1 MCGIAGIVEF
11 HGKQASADLLSLLCA
26 KLAHR
31 GPDGEGHWYSRDK
44 SVALGHRRLAILD
57 LESRAD
63 QPMVSTDGRHV
74 LIFNGEIYNFL
85 ELRRELTGS
94 GEVFRT
100 EADTEV
106 VLAAWRRWG
115 EEMLTRFNGMWAL
128 ALYDVVDNT
137 LFLARDRFGIKPL
150 LYALDDERLIFAS
163 ELGAL
168 TAASPK
174 HARPDE
180 NVIRRVLIDP
190 FGVEGSE
197 STLFRGIRRL
207 PAGHYMVVRNGHATS
222 RRWWCTAENLPEI
235 PQSDEERVRHFS
247 ELFRE
252 AVAIRMRSDV
262 PIGTSLSGGF
272 DSSAVLCAMAAC
284 DRDGTGPRGAK
295 GWRHAFVASFPG
307 LDNDERPHAELAAH
321 WAGVVPTIL
330 NFGADDALAH
340 VDQVLESLDDIHIGL
355 PTAVWRL
362 YRAMRAAGVRV
373 SLDGHGAD
381 ELMGAYRQSRQSAAF
396 WLRNWV
402 AAFTPGGTWRAA
414 LTDRARLGFLRRQQ
428 YLFVR
433 GRMAGLPPPL
443 PVVAEAD
450 SLPDNWAGLNRRLY
464 RMFHGTVLPT
474 ILRNFDRLS
483 MAHGVEVRMP
493 FMDWRLVTYTMA
505 LPEANKSGNGF
516 TKLIARQAM
525 EGAMPE
531 EIRMQ
536 MRKVGFNSPMPVW
549 LNGPLRPW
557 IERLLAARVPLF
569 EELVDEA
576 ALGRRV
582 LALQEARGWNWE
594 SAGRLWPYLH
604 VKWLLA
610 RLDAAV

>member
-11 HGKQASADLLSLLCA
+11 RGKQASADLLSLLCTR
-26 KLAHR
+26 LAHR
-31 GPDGEGHWYSRDK
+31 GPDGEGHWYNRDR

-57 LESRAD
+57 LDSRAD
-63 QPMVSTDGRHV
+63 QPMVSTDGRHA

-85 ELRRELTGS
+85 ELRRELAAS

-115 EEMLTRFNGMWAL
+115 EGMLPRFNGMWAL
-128 ALYDVVDNT
+128 ALYDVADNT

-150 LYALDDERLIFAS
+150 LYSLDDERLIFAS

-168 TAASPK
+168 TAASAK

-180 NVIRRVLIDP
+180 NAIRRVLIDP
-190 FGVEGSE
+190 FGIEGSE
-197 STLFRGIRRL
+197 TTLFRNIRRL
-207 PAGHYMVVRNGHATS
+207 PAGHCMLVQNSRATP
-222 RRWWCTAENLPEI
+222 RRWWCTAENLPDI
-235 PQSDEERVRHFS
+235 PKTDEERVHRFG

-252 AVAIRMRSDV
+252 SVAIRMRSDV

-272 DSSAVLCAMAAC
+272 DSSAVLCTMAAC
-284 DRDGTGPRGAK
+284 DRDGLGPRGAT

-307 LDNDERPHAELAAH
+307 LDNDERPYAELAAQ
-321 WAGVVPTIL
+321 WAGVAPTIL
-330 NFGADDALAH
+330 SFGAGDALAH
-340 VDQVLESLDDIHIGL
+340 VDDVLQSMDDIHIGL
-355 PTAVWRL
+355 PTAVWQL
-362 YRAMRAAGVRV
+362 YRAMRAGGVRV

-381 ELMGAYRQSRQSAAF
+381 ELMGAYRQDRQTAAF
-396 WLRNWV
+396 WLRNCL
-402 AAFTPGGTWRAA
+402 AALVPAGTWRAA
-414 LTDRARLGFLRRQQ
+414 LSDRARLGLLRRRQL
-428 YLFVR
+428 LFVR
-433 GRMAGLPPPL
+433 GRLAELPPHL
-443 PVVAEAD
+443 PVVGETD
-450 SLPDNWAGLNRRLY
+450 RLPDSWAGLNRRLY

-493 FMDWRLVTYTMA
+493 FMDWRLVTYAMA
-505 LPEANKSGNGF
+505 LPEANKSGGGF

-525 EGAMPE
+525 AGAMPE

-536 MRKVGFNSPMPVW
+536 RRKVGFNSPMPVW

-557 IERLLAARVPLF
+557 IEQLLAARVPLF

-576 ALGRRV
+576 ALRRRV
-582 LALQEARGWNWE
+582 LTLQEARAWNWD

-610 RLDAAV
+610 KLDAAL